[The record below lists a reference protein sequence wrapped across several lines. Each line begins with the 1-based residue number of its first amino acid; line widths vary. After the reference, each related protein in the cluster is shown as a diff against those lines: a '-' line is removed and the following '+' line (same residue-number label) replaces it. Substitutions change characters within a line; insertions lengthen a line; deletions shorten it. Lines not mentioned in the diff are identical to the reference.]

1 MTKKELE
8 IKLSNLVSEVNELK
22 GKLEE
27 NDKVKVL
34 TIEHARQRDYLVR
47 KDFYGR
53 ITDPRIKLDFKKEVE
68 TKFKM
73 DFKNIM
79 HNFTNF
85 NFYDENKKC
94 IIDEF
99 SDLLQKYEYKQI
111 ILDTYPI
118 KKDK

>member
-8 IKLSNLVSEVNELK
+8 IKLSNLANEVNCLNA
-22 GKLEE
+22 KLEE
-27 NDKVKVL
+27 YNKNKFL
-34 TIEHARQRDYLVR
+34 TVDHARQRDYLVR

-53 ITDPRIKLDFKKEVE
+53 ITDARIKEDFRKDAEE
-68 TKFKM
+68 KFGM
-73 DFKNIM
+73 TFKTII

-85 NFYDENKKC
+85 NFYNENKKC